1 MKRTVTLSVV
11 ALALLAAP
19 FALSTGAAQAPQ
31 PAADPHVWAIDT
43 NHSAANFAVKHM
55 LVSTVRGTLG
65 PIKGVVSW
73 DGKNISSVKADVSID
88 VNGISTDNA
97 GRDTHLKSADFFDA
111 ATHPTI
117 TFRSTRV
124 QPGAGGTFKLVGNLT
139 IRGVTKEVTLDV
151 DAPAAPITQPGR
163 DGGAPT
169 YRTGTMATTTLNR
182 FDYGLHW
189 NSLIEAGGGAVVG
202 ADVKVTLDLEL
213 TRR

>member
-1 MKRTVTLSVV
+1 MRRTVTLSVV

-31 PAADPHVWAIDT
+31 SAADPNVWSIDT

-65 PIKGVVSW
+65 PIKGAVTW
-73 DGKNISSVKADVSID
+73 DGKNISSVKADVNID
-88 VNGISTDNA
+88 VNGISTENA

-111 ATHPTI
+111 ANHPTI
-117 TFRSTRV
+117 TFKSTRV
-124 QPGAGGTFKLVGNLT
+124 QPGAGGAFKLVGDLT
-139 IRGVTKEVTLDV
+139 IRGTTKEVTLDV
-151 DAPAAPITQPGR
+151 EAPAAVVAQPGR
-163 DGGAPT
+163 NGGAPT
-169 YRTGTMATTTLNR
+169 YRTGTTATTTVNR
-182 FDYGLHW
+182 FDYGLKW
-189 NSLIEAGGGAVVG
+189 NNLIEAGGGAVVS

>member
-1 MKRTVTLSVV
+1 MTRTVSLSVV
-11 ALALLAAP
+11 ALAVFLAP
-19 FALSTGAAQAPQ
+19 LALSTPSAQAPQ
-31 PAADPHVWAIDT
+31 PAADPNVWAIDT

-65 PIKGVVSW
+65 PVKGAVTW
-73 DGKNISSVKADVSID
+73 DGKSIASVKADVNID

-117 TFRSTRV
+117 TFKSTRV
-124 QPGAGGTFKLVGNLT
+124 QPGAGGAFKLVGDLT
-139 IRGVTKEVTLDV
+139 IRGTTKEVTLDV
-151 DAPAAPITQPGR
+151 EAPAAVIAQPGR
-163 DGGAPT
+163 NGGTPT
-169 YRTGTMATTTLNR
+169 YRTGTTATTTVNR
-182 FDYGLHW
+182 FDYGLKW